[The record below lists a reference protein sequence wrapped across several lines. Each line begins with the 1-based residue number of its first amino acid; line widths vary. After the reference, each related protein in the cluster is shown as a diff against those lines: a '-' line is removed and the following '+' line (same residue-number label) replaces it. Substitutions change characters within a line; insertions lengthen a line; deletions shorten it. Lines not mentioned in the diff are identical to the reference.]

1 MRTLCAFSGGLKDG
15 RGYGMDGKLANKKA
29 QGFEMPIVVLIV
41 VLATILVLA
50 PFTLKIINAVVTPL
64 GTNLQDISPLAAS
77 SAATVVTQTNNFWD
91 LAVVIAFLVITIVM
105 FISAYMVDMNPIFA
119 VVYAIL
125 AFFLFMITPLLQDL
139 FTGIYTNDA
148 LTNQTQALPMT
159 NFIQGHFIII
169 TFALFI
175 ISGII
180 MYAKLRGRGQSYG

>member
-1 MRTLCAFSGGLKDG
+1 MRTLCAYLEGLKDG

-64 GTNLQDISPLAAS
+64 GTNLQDINPLAAS

-139 FTGIYTNDA
+139 FTGVYTNDQ

>member
-1 MRTLCAFSGGLKDG
+1 MRTLCAYLEGLKGG

-64 GTNLQDISPLAAS
+64 GTNLQDINPLAAS